1 MIQEKW
7 GTVGERPAVSNLLQ
21 RLCETQKQAKD
32 RHLSQQ
38 VLKGISE
45 DLGLSMAFVR
55 GVATFYS
62 MLSERPRG
70 RHIIRVCESPQ
81 CQLAGGKELV
91 EELQKLLGT
100 APGETSA
107 DGMFTIELSS
117 CLGACD
123 NAPAISIDDA
133 LYTNVKQEDLPKILE
148 EARRVDWVGP
158 RQGPS
163 VVLGEPRRLFK
174 DYPPAGEMKEGVP
187 TGSYAGLRHALT
199 ELSPD
204 EVLAT
209 IKESGLRGRGGAGFP
224 TGRKWEFTRNA
235 SGEPKYIVCN
245 ADEGEPGTFKD
256 RILLE
261 ETPHLIIEGLILA
274 GYAVGATQGYIYI
287 RGEFAE
293 SIKRMGEAL
302 AEARQEGYLGGNILG
317 KDFSFDIEI
326 HQGAGAYVCGEETS
340 LLESIEG
347 KRGFPRLRP
356 PYPAS
361 AGLWGKP
368 TVVNNVETLANV
380 PLIISSGVKDYRS
393 LGTQSSPGT
402 KLYPLSGAVNNPGVV
417 ETEMGVTLRDLIFG
431 FGGGMAEGTEFSVAL
446 VGGAA
451 GVFLGKEML
460 DVPLEYDSLA
470 ERDAVLGSGAVLVL
484 DKGCRISHLLF
495 DILHFFAHESCGK
508 CVPCRIGT
516 ARLVELMERFTEGMG
531 TEKELDLML
540 KTARV
545 MRETSLCPL
554 GQSCYPMLQSALNY
568 FRDDLLSE

>member
-1 MIQEKW
+1 VIQEKW

-81 CQLAGGKELV
+81 CQLAGGKKLV
-91 EELQKLLGT
+91 EELQELLDT
-100 APGETSA
+100 APGETSP
-107 DGMFTIELSS
+107 DGMFTIEFSS

-174 DYPPAGEMKEGVP
+174 DYPPAGGIKEGVP
-187 TGSYAGLRHALT
+187 AGSYAGLRHALT

-287 RGEFAE
+287 RGEFAQ

-302 AEARQEGYLGGNILG
+302 EEARQRGYLGGNILG

-340 LLESIEG
+340 LIESIEG

-402 KLYPLSGAVNNPGVV
+402 KLYPLSGAVNSPGVV
-417 ETEMGVTLRDLIFG
+417 ETEMGVTLRDLIFK

-451 GVFLGKEML
+451 GVFLGEEML
-460 DVPLEYDSLA
+460 DVPLDYDSLA
-470 ERDAVLGSGAVLVL
+470 ERGAVLGSGAVLAL
-484 DKGCRISHLLF
+484 DKGCKISHLLS
-495 DILHFFAHESCGK
+495 DIFHFFAHESCGK

-516 ARLVELMERFTEGMG
+516 ARLVELMERFTEGTG
-531 TEKELDLML
+531 TKKELDLML
-540 KTARV
+540 KTAQV

>member
-1 MIQEKW
+1 
-7 GTVGERPAVSNLLQ
+7 
-21 RLCETQKQAKD
+21 
-32 RHLSQQ
+32 
-38 VLKGISE
+38 
-45 DLGLSMAFVR
+45 
-55 GVATFYS
+55 
-62 MLSERPRG
+62 
-70 RHIIRVCESPQ
+70 
-81 CQLAGGKELV
+81 
-91 EELQKLLGT
+91 
-100 APGETSA
+100 
-107 DGMFTIELSS
+107 
-117 CLGACD
+117 
-123 NAPAISIDDA
+123 
-133 LYTNVKQEDLPKILE
+133 
-148 EARRVDWVGP
+148 
-158 RQGPS
+158 
-163 VVLGEPRRLFK
+163 
-174 DYPPAGEMKEGVP
+174 MKEGVP

-368 TVVNNVETLANV
+368 TVVNNVET
-380 PLIISSGVKDYRS
+380 
-393 LGTQSSPGT
+393 
-402 KLYPLSGAVNNPGVV
+402 
-417 ETEMGVTLRDLIFG
+417 
-431 FGGGMAEGTEFSVAL
+431 
-446 VGGAA
+446 
-451 GVFLGKEML
+451 
-460 DVPLEYDSLA
+460 
-470 ERDAVLGSGAVLVL
+470 
-484 DKGCRISHLLF
+484 
-495 DILHFFAHESCGK
+495 
-508 CVPCRIGT
+508 
-516 ARLVELMERFTEGMG
+516 
-531 TEKELDLML
+531 
-540 KTARV
+540 
-545 MRETSLCPL
+545 
-554 GQSCYPMLQSALNY
+554 
-568 FRDDLLSE
+568 